1 MKRLLSVIVASALLC
16 GTLTA
21 CGDLGDADTIKIGNS
36 TFGGDSETSE
46 TTTVQTEKASKE
58 ETTAAREDGN
68 SDVSTGEILDLRELS
83 PTVVYSEVY
92 AMMNEPESYEGK
104 TIIAKGPFAHY
115 DDERTGQQYYAV
127 IIKDATACCAQGI
140 EFVLY
145 GDKKYPDDYPD
156 DGEEITVTGRF
167 NTYEDVT
174 GKYVQLV
181 DAEILD

>member
-1 MKRLLSVIVASALLC
+1 MKRLLSVTAAAALLC
-16 GTLTA
+16 GALTA

-36 TFGGDSETSE
+36 TFGGDSEVSE
-46 TTTVQTEKASKE
+46 TSAPTEKVSTTETSAAGSEQSKPE
-58 ETTAAREDGN
+58 A
-68 SDVSTGEILDLRELS
+68 TGEILDLRDLS

-104 TIIAKGPFAHY
+104 TIIAKGPFSHY
-115 DDERTGQQYYAV
+115 DDPRTGQQYYAV
-127 IIKDATACCAQGI
+127 IVKDATACCAQGI

-156 DGEEITVTGRF
+156 DGAETTVTGTF

-181 DAEILD
+181 DAEIIE